1 MRHVNGD
8 GRDVN
13 EAAVYVYLGEQEL
26 PFWVPSTQTSRP
38 SFPVGGSQR
47 RALVPELRRQDA
59 ALVRDLFASDSAKL

>member
-38 SFPVGGSQR
+38 SFPVGGPQSR
-47 RALVPELRRQDA
+47 VNVRELRQQMRADA
-59 ALVRDLFASDSAKL
+59 AAYFA